1 MLSLWLR
8 EWWGVR
14 GSWKEA
20 VHHTQRRRI
29 DISPPTRPRPRLTPA
44 SLKGSE
50 SHKPHT
56 EGGAPTV
63 AFSEFIED
71 DVKKLFR
78 CFVMCGRVINTRLSH
93 REESAVGVRRG
104 MRRTLPPLN
113 LRTPFYRHV
122 KRHAQ
127 TYRASTQP
135 PRVRA
140 PRDDRSP
147 LASTT
152 RSACPVSLTGWWRV
166 CLNAIQM
173 PGKPSLVT

>member
-1 MLSLWLR
+1 MRGEGILEGSSSSLSASQDR
-8 EWWGVR
+8 YFPPDP
-14 GSWKEA
+14 A
-20 VHHTQRRRI
+20 
-29 DISPPTRPRPRLTPA
+29 PPTHP
-44 SLKGSE
+44 SLLVEGSE

-56 EGGAPTV
+56 EGGGAPTV

-93 REESAVGVRRG
+93 REESAVGGRRG
-104 MRRTLPPLN
+104 VRGTLPPLN

-147 LASTT
+147 LASKT
-152 RSACPVSLTGWWRV
+152 RSACHVSLTEW
-166 CLNAIQM
+166 
-173 PGKPSLVT
+173 

>member
-1 MLSLWLR
+1 M
-8 EWWGVR
+8 R

-20 VHHTQRRRI
+20 VHHSQRRRI
-29 DISPPTRPRPRLTPA
+29 DISPPTPPPRLTPA
-44 SLKGSE
+44 SSLKGSE

-56 EGGAPTV
+56 EGGGAPTV

-78 CFVMCGRVINTRLSH
+78 CFVTCGRVINTRLSH
-93 REESAVGVRRG
+93 REESAVGGRRGVRR
-104 MRRTLPPLN
+104 RLPPLN
-113 LRTPFYRHV
+113 LRTPFCRHV

-147 LASTT
+147 LASKTW
-152 RSACPVSLTGWWRV
+152 SACPVSLTEW
-166 CLNAIQM
+166 
-173 PGKPSLVT
+173 